1 MDIVDLLRK
10 EGYVV
15 VEGVEETKKLIE
27 LAAMKGALDFGDAM
41 VPRGET

>member
-15 VEGVEETKKLIE
+15 VEGAEEIKKLE

-41 VPRGET
+41 VPRGERK